1 MLIKVLTPE
10 QLYDSLVVVTG
21 TLGNRAAGGKRIN
34 NPRAEFASFF
44 RNEGEIDPTVY
55 TRGIPQALRM
65 LNSGQFLGPG
75 NESFLVKQVVEPGAT
90 PAQVIERLYVRVLS
104 RLPRDTET
112 KLMLK
117 YLEQPGVDRQQAY
130 AEILWAL
137 LNSSEFSLNH

>member
-1 MLIKVLTPE
+1 
-10 QLYDSLVVVTG
+10 
-21 TLGNRAAGGKRIN
+21 
-34 NPRAEFASFF
+34 
-44 RNEGEIDPTVY
+44 
-55 TRGIPQALRM
+55 
-65 LNSGQFLGPG
+65 
-75 NESFLVKQVVEPGAT
+75 VKQVVEPGAT